1 VALPTRNEDELD
13 GLLKFRRDVYEGDF
27 FRLQGFYTEPGP
39 EVQYEATKEIIAA
52 TYGMVSY

>member
-1 VALPTRNEDELD
+1 MPTRNEDELD